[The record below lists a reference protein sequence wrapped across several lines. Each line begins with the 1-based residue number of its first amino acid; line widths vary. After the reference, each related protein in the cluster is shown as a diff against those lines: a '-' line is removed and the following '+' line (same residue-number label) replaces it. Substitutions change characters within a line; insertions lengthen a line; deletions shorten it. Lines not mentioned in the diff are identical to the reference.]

1 MFGTSVAADTISISS
16 DGKATL
22 TGNVAVHRQRD
33 KPSEIFRAEKM
44 VLELS
49 EIEQAPNGDSELD
62 LSNVTK
68 VISDEH
74 LIPQKSAD

>member
-1 MFGTSVAADTISISS
+1 MGSEMCI
-16 DGKATL
+16 
-22 TGNVAVHRQRD
+22 RD
-33 KPSEIFRAEKM
+33 RKM